1 LDDSRTGLDI
11 QGFFDSLQDR
21 NGVRRANA
29 GEPEGYETSEA
40 ARIKNALD
48 AIGEMISA
56 KLQP

>member
-29 GEPEGYETSEA
+29 GEPEGHETSEA